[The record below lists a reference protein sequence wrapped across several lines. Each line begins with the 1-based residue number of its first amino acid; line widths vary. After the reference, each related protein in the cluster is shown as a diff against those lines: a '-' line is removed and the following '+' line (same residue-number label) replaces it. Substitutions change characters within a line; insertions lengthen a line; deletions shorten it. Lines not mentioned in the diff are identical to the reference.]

1 MRTPAQNKPEEKAFQ
16 VKGDSSSKGIVESS
30 NFRGNNRGGYGGR
43 GRGRCRGGGRSES
56 DERQN
61 RNPIQWRNCNNGC
74 SNHMCGARSMFK
86 ELDESQ
92 RKEVTLGNDWKM
104 KVEGKVILQL
114 KPHNVIGHSILFDD
128 SCVIKD
134 KKSGKIVAN
143 MTQNRIFPLDISTV
157 ESFDLVAGAS
167 VKNIWHL
174 RYGHL
179 SINGLQFLEHKGMI
193 IGLPKIDTIDFCEDC
208 VYGNQSRPS
217 FPIRYSM

>member
-1 MRTPAQNKPEEKAFQ
+1 MDVAEVEAEEEVDLMKD
-16 VKGDSSSKGIVESS
+16 KIGIP
-30 NFRGNNRGGYGGR
+30 F
-43 GRGRCRGGGRSES
+43 
-56 DERQN
+56 
-61 RNPIQWRNCNNGC
+61 NGEIVT
-74 SNHMCGARSMFK
+74 SMATKMLIAGANQKMVPYNVNTARSMDIEMLIVGAK
-86 ELDESQ
+86 
-92 RKEVTLGNDWKM
+92 RKASNTV
-104 KVEGKVILQL
+104 
-114 KPHNVIGHSILFDD
+114 PHVPSLAHNLLSVRQFMYIGHSILFDD

-143 MTQNRIFPLDISTV
+143 MTQNRIFPFDISTV

-179 SINGLQFLEHKGMI
+179 SINGLQFLEHKGMV

-217 FPIRYSM
+217 FPVRYSM